1 MEANYEKTV
10 PEDGLLSLRTIDES
24 GFIGI
29 AKMKKLIKDGEI
41 EFVKIGC
48 KNHIAR
54 DVLINFLKRNTFSVK
69 SGDQVDIK
77 SYDRD

>member
-29 AKMKKLIKDGEI
+29 AKLKKLTQKRATQ
-41 EFVKIGC
+41 FVKSGC
-48 KNHIAR
+48 KNPIPP
-54 DVLINFLKRNTFSVK
+54 DVFIEFLKKNTFSVK
-69 SGDQVDIK
+69 SGNQVDMK
-77 SYDRD
+77 LNDKD